1 MKKIKFLI
9 LIIVLAFASK
19 TTFATPGDTLIINPS
34 TFDSSTVIHFEMGAS
49 DTVWLNVFNLSGQL
63 IKSYYTD
70 SVLPAG
76 SYFLN
81 FDGDTLPDGAYLVK
95 LRINSTKR
103 VEKMVK
109 LSIHLGLNENLV
121 SSSNILL
128 FPNPTVAVLEIP
140 IEGTKTIVVTDLSGK
155 IVLNATIQTNSIS
168 LANLENGKYIV
179 SVYSENK
186 ELITS
191 QQIVKASN

>member
-1 MKKIKFLI
+1 MKRIKLI
-9 LIIVLAFASK
+9 CLFVAFASFSK
-19 TTFATPGDTLIINPS
+19 VSFATPGDTLIINPS

-49 DTVWLNVFNLSGQL
+49 DTVWLNVYNLAAQL
-63 IKSYYTD
+63 IKTYYTD

-109 LSIHLGLNENLV
+109 LTIHLGLNENLV
-121 SSSNILL
+121 NSSNKLL
-128 FPNPTVAVLEIP
+128 FPNPTSAILEIP
-140 IEGTKTIVVTDLSGK
+140 TEGTKTIVVTDLSGK
-155 IVLNATIQTNSIS
+155 IVLNTTIQTNSIS
-168 LANLENGKYIV
+168 LANLENGNYIV
-179 SVYSENK
+179 SVFSENK
-186 ELITS
+186 ELIIS